1 MLLSFSFNF
10 FLMLKQCLIETY
22 NLIVRLVEVL
32 KRGDLTVKEV
42 TLETLA
48 RGADLNLVLP
58 DY

>member
-22 NLIVRLVEVL
+22 NLIVQLVEVL